1 MTGYERYMA
10 VLRGEPCDVL
20 PRLPILMAFAA
31 RYIGATYGE
40 FAADHKVLVE
50 ANLRCVEDFGFDQV
64 SVISDPYRETTGFGG
79 EVEFVP
85 DGVPRLLAPPL
96 QNTKD
101 LSTLKRPD
109 PMVSPRMRDRVEA
122 VAQMSAAVKGKY
134 SILGWVEGPAAE
146 AADLRGVTNFLM
158 DLYDDPAFC
167 QDLMALCVDVGI
179 EFAKAQLEAGADTIG
194 IGDAIVSQVSPATYA
209 ELIFSHEKR
218 LVDEIHRLGG
228 LVRLHIC
235 GNITHLLPKIKELK
249 VDILDLDSPVDL
261 KTARKVVGPE
271 QVIVTNLDPVQEI
284 KDGTVENIKKRVQ
297 ELYREVGNPLM
308 VGAGCEIP
316 PATPYENLQALCEP
330 VVYRK

>member
-1 MTGYERYMA
+1 MNGYDRYMA

-31 RYIGATYGE
+31 KYIGSNYGE
-40 FAADHKVLVE
+40 FAADYKVLVE

-64 SVISDPYRETTGFGG
+64 SAISDPYRETTGFGG

-101 LSTLKRPD
+101 LGTLKQPD
-109 PMVSPRMRDRVEA
+109 PHVSPRMRDRVEG
-122 VAQMSAAVKGKY
+122 VAHMSAAVKGKY

-146 AADLRGVTNFLM
+146 AADLRGVANFLM

-167 QDLMALCVDVGI
+167 HELMGLCVDVGI
-179 EFAKAQLEAGADTIG
+179 DFAKAQLEAGADTIG
-194 IGDAIVSQVSPATYA
+194 IGDAIVSQVSPSTYE
-209 ELIFSHEKR
+209 ELIFPYEKR
-218 LVDEIHRLGG
+218 LVDGIRGLGA

-235 GNITHLLPKIKELK
+235 GNITHLLPKIKELD

-261 KTARKVVGPE
+261 KAAREVVGPG
-271 QVIVTNLDPVQEI
+271 QVIVTNLDPVREI
-284 KDGTVENIKKRVQ
+284 QSGTPETITAKVQ
-297 ELYREVGNPLM
+297 ALYQAVGNPLM

-316 PATPYENLQALCEP
+316 PATPAENLRALCTP
-330 VVYRK
+330 VAYCK